1 MLGKRVQRVESALHP
16 GGLAPKRLRNETMG
30 QFNQGR
36 QQKKGVSRRRGGTGR
51 RGQGHGKWNM
61 PGFSVD
67 PGGGVLVAGRYTV
80 EAVQS
85 QVVQQGPAGKEIWLA
100 VGLRRGKGGEKVTGW
115 MQSSELQRRAAGN
128 VDWLAR
134 LRGKARECWSVEGHN
149 W

>member
-1 MLGKRVQRVESALHP
+1 LLGKRVQRVESALHP

-36 QQKKGVSRRRGGTGR
+36 QQKRGVSRRRGGTGR
-51 RGQGHGKWNM
+51 RGQGHGKWSM

-85 QVVQQGPAGKEIWLA
+85 RVIQQGQGDLA
-100 VGLRRGKGGEKVTGW
+100 SSWSKKGDRGREGRRLDAE
-115 MQSSELQRRAAGN
+115 Q
-128 VDWLAR
+128 
-134 LRGKARECWSVEGHN
+134 
-149 W
+149 